1 MSNFLKKLLDKA
13 LFYDRWTCN
22 ACGNEIFS
30 GYFCSACQ
38 EKVKYVGDN
47 KCLHCGRVTP
57 YPVNFCDSCIEKN
70 VFFDRALS
78 VFNYQPPI
86 SDLIQKF
93 KYDNKKYLSKY
104 FAEELFALCKAQNID
119 FDVITFVPM
128 HEERERERGFNQAKI
143 LANEL
148 VLKLGASVYDCVK
161 KVKLTERQ
169 ATLSLSE
176 RLKNLSSSFKVEKEV
191 VKDKKVLLVDDVLT
205 TGATADTVSKLLKKA
220 GAKQVTVLT
229 VASVSRYNQ
238 EEI

>member
-1 MSNFLKKLLDKA
+1 MSNFLKKLLDRA

-22 ACGNEIFS
+22 ACGDEIFS
-30 GYFCSACQ
+30 GYFCSRCQ
-38 EKVKYVGDN
+38 EKVKYIGEN
-47 KCLHCGRVTP
+47 SCLHCGRVTP
-57 YPVNFCDSCIEKN
+57 YPINYCDSCIEKN

-78 VFNYQPPI
+78 VFDYQPPI

-93 KYDNKKYLSKY
+93 KYGNKKYLAK
-104 FAEELFALCKAQNID
+104 FFVEELYSLCKAKNLD
-119 FDVITFVPM
+119 FDIITFVPM

-148 VLKLGASVYDCVK
+148 ALKLGVNAYDCVK

-176 RLKNLSSSFKVEKEV
+176 RLKNLSSSFKVEKEL
-191 VKDKKVLLVDDVLT
+191 VKDKSVLLVDDVLT
-205 TGATADTVSKLLKKA
+205 TGATAETISKLLKKA
-220 GAKQVTVLT
+220 GAKKVTVLT
-229 VASVSRYNQ
+229 IASVSRYKQ